1 MKENGE
7 GAGEM
12 AGKKEGKS
20 RGGRGGKAKKEA
32 LLSRDGAEG
41 AAPTPRVAGDVD
53 KPKSVARSLPL
64 STEEG
69 SERFVREWRWV
80 HRRVIR
86 NDRSVARARSANE
99 TQPLRLSL

>member
-1 MKENGE
+1 
-7 GAGEM
+7 M

-53 KPKSVARSLPL
+53 KPKSVARSLPSPL
-64 STEEG
+64 KKEANASYENGGGFTG
-69 SERFVREWRWV
+69 
-80 HRRVIR
+80 RVGPR
-86 NDRSVARARSANE
+86 NDGSAGAR
-99 TQPLRLSL
+99 TRLSLFASAFDARGGARAKG